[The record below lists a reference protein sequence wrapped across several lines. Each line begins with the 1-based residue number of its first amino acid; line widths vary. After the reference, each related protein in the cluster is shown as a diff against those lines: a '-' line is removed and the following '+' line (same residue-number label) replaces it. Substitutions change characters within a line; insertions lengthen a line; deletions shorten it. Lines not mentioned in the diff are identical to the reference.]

1 MARNYRRD
9 PFLDHLDRMRV
20 VRAQHVKAAMIEL
33 KGKRVMVV
41 GLGVS
46 GRAAARFLA
55 GRGAALLLADKKSDL
70 ETGALPAGEV
80 HLGAESA
87 AWLKGVD
94 LVVTSPGIPRDSIL
108 LQEAQQRGISVIGEL
123 ELASHFVKASIIG
136 ITGTNGKSTVT
147 TMVGDILNAAGKNVF
162 VGGNL
167 GTPLIEAADRGVD
180 ALVIEISSFQLE
192 WIEKFR
198 AHVAI
203 HLNLSD
209 DHFERYRDLED
220 YGRAKARIFEN
231 QGAGDFAI
239 LNRDDPRVWKLR
251 LAMRSRV
258 IGFGLSAAPAGGDA
272 IWSGDGQIF
281 CDISGR
287 KGRIGLAQFKLPGKH
302 NLANAMAA
310 AAAALAV
317 GVEPIAI
324 EEGLARFKPLSHRIE
339 MVHEWRGI
347 KFIDD
352 SKGTNVGAVVE
363 ALEATNAPVILIA
376 GGFDKGGD
384 YAPLK
389 KPLQEKVK
397 LAIFIGAARD
407 KMRAALDGATRIE
420 VVEKLAGAVSRA
432 AEVAVAGDTVLLSPA
447 CSSFDQ
453 FRDYAE
459 RGNLF
464 KELVRAL

>member
-1 MARNYRRD
+1 M
-9 PFLDHLDRMRV
+9 M
-20 VRAQHVKAAMIEL
+20 EL
-33 KGKRVMVV
+33 KGKRAMVV

-46 GRAAARFLA
+46 GRAAARFLGA
-55 GRGAALLLADKKSDL
+55 RGAALLLTDKKADL
-70 ETGALPAGEV
+70 ATDGLPAGEIQ
-80 HLGAESA
+80 LGGENS

-108 LQEAQQRGISVIGEL
+108 LREAQQRGIPVIGEL
-123 ELASHFVKASIIG
+123 ELAYQLVKAPIIG

-147 TMVGDILNAAGKNVF
+147 TMVGDILTAAGKSVF

-167 GTPLIEAADRGVD
+167 GTPLIAAADQDVD
-180 ALVIEISSFQLE
+180 AMVIEISSFQLE

-203 HLNLSD
+203 HLNLTD
-209 DHFERYRDLED
+209 DHFERYRDLEE
-220 YGRAKARIFEN
+220 YGAAKARIFEN

-239 LNRDDPRVWKLR
+239 LNRDDPNVWKLR
-251 LAMRSRV
+251 HTMRSRV
-258 IGFGLSAAPAGGDA
+258 IGFGLTAAPAGGDA
-272 IWSGDGQIF
+272 IWTGPGQLF
-281 CDISGR
+281 FDINR
-287 KGRIGLAQFKLPGKH
+287 RRGRIDLAQFKLPGRH

-310 AAAALAV
+310 AAAALAIEV
-317 GVEPIAI
+317 DPGAI
-324 EEGLARFKPLSHRIE
+324 EEGLALFKPLSHRIE

-363 ALEATNAPVILIA
+363 ALEAMSAPVILIA

-384 YAPLK
+384 YAPLR
-389 KPLQEKVK
+389 KPLTEKVK

-407 KMRAALDGATRIE
+407 KMRAALDSATRIE
-420 VVEKLAGAVSRA
+420 VVENLAGAVARA

-464 KELVRAL
+464 QKLVRAL

>member
-1 MARNYRRD
+1 M
-9 PFLDHLDRMRV
+9 M
-20 VRAQHVKAAMIEL
+20 EL
-33 KGKRVMVV
+33 AGKRVMVI

-55 GRGAALLLADKKSDL
+55 ARRAALLLTDKKADL
-70 ETGALPAGEV
+70 ATSELPAAEV
-80 HLGAESA
+80 HLGAENA
-87 AWLKGVD
+87 AWLEGVD

-108 LQEAQQRGISVIGEL
+108 LREAVDRAIPVIGEL
-123 ELASHFVKASIIG
+123 ELASRFAKAPIIG

-147 TMVGDILNAAGKNVF
+147 TMVGDILTAAGKSVF

-167 GTPLIEAADRGVD
+167 GTPLIEAADKDVD

-198 AHVAI
+198 AQVGI
-203 HLNLSD
+203 HLNLTD

-220 YGRAKARIFEN
+220 YGRAKARLFEN

-239 LNRDDPRVWKLR
+239 LNRDDPNVWKLR
-251 LAMRSRV
+251 QTMRSRV
-258 IGFGLSAAPAGGDA
+258 IGFGLSAAPPGGDA
-272 IWSGDGQIF
+272 IWPADASLF
-281 CDISGR
+281 FDIGGR
-287 KGRIGLAQFKLPGKH
+287 RGRIGLAQFKLPGRH

-310 AAAALAV
+310 AAAALALEI
-317 GVEPIAI
+317 EPGPI
-324 EEGLARFKPLSHRIE
+324 EQGLASFKPLSHRIE
-339 MVHEWRGI
+339 MVHERHGI
-347 KFIDD
+347 KFVDD

-363 ALEATNAPVILIA
+363 ALEAVSAPVILIA

-384 YAPLK
+384 YAPLR
-389 KPLQEKVK
+389 KPLEEKVK

-420 VVEKLAGAVSRA
+420 VVEKLAGAVTRA

>member
-1 MARNYRRD
+1 M
-9 PFLDHLDRMRV
+9 M
-20 VRAQHVKAAMIEL
+20 EL
-33 KGKRVMVV
+33 KGKRVMVA

-46 GRAAARFLA
+46 GRAAARFLGA
-55 GRGAALLLADKKSDL
+55 RGAALLLTDKKSDL
-70 ETGALPAGEV
+70 ETSELPAGEV
-80 HLGAESA
+80 HLGFESV
-87 AWLKGVD
+87 AWLRGVD

-108 LQEAQQRGISVIGEL
+108 LREAVDRAVPVIGEL
-123 ELASHFVKASIIG
+123 ELASCFMKAPIIG

-147 TMVGDILNAAGKNVF
+147 TMVGDILKAAGKNVF

-167 GTPLIEAADRGVD
+167 GTPLIEAADKDVD

-198 AHVAI
+198 AHIAI

-209 DHFERYRDLED
+209 YHFERYRDLED
-220 YGRAKARIFEN
+220 YGRAKARLFEN

-239 LNRDDPRVWKLR
+239 LNRDDANVWKLR
-251 LAMRSRV
+251 LTMRSRV
-258 IGFGLSAAPAGGDA
+258 ISFGLSAAPAGGDA
-272 IWSGDGQIF
+272 IWPDTTMLFFDVNGRRGRL
-281 CDISGR
+281 DISQ
-287 KGRIGLAQFKLPGKH
+287 LKLPGRH

-310 AAAALAV
+310 AAAALAMEI
-317 GVEPIAI
+317 EPRAI
-324 EEGLARFKPLSHRIE
+324 EEGLASFKPLSHRIE
-339 MVHEWRGI
+339 MVYERRGVR
-347 KFIDD
+347 FIDD
-352 SKGTNVGAVVE
+352 SKGTNVGAVIE
-363 ALEATNAPVILIA
+363 ALDAVSAPVILIA

-384 YAPLK
+384 YAPLR
-389 KPLQEKVK
+389 KPLKEKVK

-407 KMRAALDGATRIE
+407 KMCAALDGATRIE
-420 VVEKLAGAVSRA
+420 VVEQMAGAVRRA